1 MATIN
6 KQIEERLQ
14 CIEARLPNGEIV
26 EIHENVKEIKEI
38 LLDPEDGL
46 IVRVN
51 KNTYWRRE
59 IDADEFKALVRWK
72 QTISQPF
79 VVAYMTDILD
89 VQSSHK
95 VLDIGMGS
103 GYQSAILSKLSKEVY
118 AVEIIKELAEK
129 TKKVLTDYKNIKIRI
144 GDGYEGWA
152 EYAPYDRIMVA
163 AKVNKIPKKMLN
175 QLVDGGK
182 MIIPLVTEKRE
193 KLVLVTK
200 TNTSYKQE
208 SLIGVRFVPLVEKE

>member
-1 MATIN
+1 MGFRKHNIDEMIN
-6 KQIEERLQ
+6 VINSHAKFSGREIETKVLEVMREVPRHLF
-14 CIEARLPNGEIV
+14 
-26 EIHENVKEIKEI
+26 
-38 LLDPEDGL
+38 
-46 IVRVN
+46 VRVDP
-51 KNTYWRRE
+51 Y
-59 IDADEFKALVRWK
+59 ADSPQLIGWK

-163 AKVNKIPKKMLN
+163 AKVNKIPKKLLN

>member
-1 MATIN
+1 MGFRKHNIDEMIN
-6 KQIEERLQ
+6 VIISHAKFSDR
-14 CIEARLPNGEIV
+14 
-26 EIHENVKEIKEI
+26 EIKTKVLEVMREVPRH
-38 LLDPEDGL
+38 LF
-46 IVRVN
+46 VRVAP
-51 KNTYWRRE
+51 Y
-59 IDADEFKALVRWK
+59 ADSPQLIGWK

-79 VVAYMTDILD
+79 IVAYMTDILD

-129 TKKVLTDYKNIKIRI
+129 TKKLLTDYKNIKIRI
-144 GDGYEGWA
+144 GDGYEGWS

-163 AKVNKIPKKMLN
+163 AKVNKIPKKLLN

>member
-1 MATIN
+1 
-6 KQIEERLQ
+6 
-14 CIEARLPNGEIV
+14 
-26 EIHENVKEIKEI
+26 
-38 LLDPEDGL
+38 
-46 IVRVN
+46 
-51 KNTYWRRE
+51 
-59 IDADEFKALVRWK
+59 
-72 QTISQPF
+72 
-79 VVAYMTDILD
+79 MTDILD

-129 TKKVLTDYKNIKIRI
+129 TKKLLTDYKNIKIRI
-144 GDGYEGWA
+144 GDGYEGWS

-163 AKVNKIPKKMLN
+163 AKVNKIPKKLLN

-208 SLIGVRFVPLVEKE
+208 FLIGVRFVPLVEKE